1 MKKLLSVA
9 VSAVLALTMLAGC
22 DTGASQSQN
31 PTESTSASTIKP
43 TNEES
48 TDTELIL
55 PENYEKTFDGFVQYM
70 TDYNFISGEGTDLT
84 ASAIGAKLGKR
95 YTVSSGASKFTVE
108 LYMYEDTT
116 SELAVKT
123 IENARKDGSFHLYD
137 STESATQYTLAA
149 VSEDGRFLMLYTD
162 PSENENNIAV
172 KNAAADAVRQFSK

>member
-9 VSAVLALTMLAGC
+9 AAALLAMAVLAGCNTTAQQSEASDTAVLT
-22 DTGASQSQN
+22 TQSG
-31 PTESTSASTIKP
+31 S
-43 TNEES
+43 EEN
-48 TDTELIL
+48 TDTDLIL

-84 ASAIGAKLGKR
+84 ASAIGAKEGKR
-95 YTVSSGASKFTVE
+95 YTVSLGTTRFFVE
-108 LYMYEDTT
+108 LYMYEDTS

-137 STESATQYTLAA
+137 STESATRNTLAA

-162 PSENENNIAV
+162 ASENEKNIAL
-172 KNAAADAVRQFSK
+172 KNAAADAVKQFSK